1 MDETV
6 LDISQEKTWNKTQIA
21 EICSENLSYSSKQ
34 VFKTRRFK
42 NVQKA
47 YTRNIVHGLYNLF
60 TPDTTTP
67 EILRQQTSY
76 KNILDVR
83 NEIIK

>member
-1 MDETV
+1 MY
-6 LDISQEKTWNKTQIA
+6 K
-21 EICSENLSYSSKQ
+21 
-34 VFKTRRFK
+34 
-42 NVQKA
+42 KA

>member
-1 MDETV
+1 MY
-6 LDISQEKTWNKTQIA
+6 K
-21 EICSENLSYSSKQ
+21 
-34 VFKTRRFK
+34 
-42 NVQKA
+42 KA

-60 TPDTTTP
+60 TTDTTTP